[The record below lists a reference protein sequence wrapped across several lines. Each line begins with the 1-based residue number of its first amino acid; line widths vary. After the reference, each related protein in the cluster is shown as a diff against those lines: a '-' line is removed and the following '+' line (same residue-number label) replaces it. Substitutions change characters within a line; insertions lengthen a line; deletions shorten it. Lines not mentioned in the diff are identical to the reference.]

1 MASYSF
7 VTEWRLD
14 APIERVYETIAD
26 ATGWPEWWPAVQ
38 SVDEVR
44 PPLDRNGVGRVWR
57 YTFKGRLPFTL
68 SFEMTVEEAA
78 RPTTLAGRARGELD
92 GVGRW
97 TLREEDGRTLVR
109 YDWDIRTTR
118 WWMNLLAPVVGGAFK
133 SNHDFIMQGG
143 LNGICRRL
151 GVAAGSCVWVEPEP
165 GQA

>member
-26 ATGWPEWWPAVQ
+26 ATGWPEWWPAVR

-57 YTFKGRLPFTL
+57 YEFRGSLPYTF

-78 RPTTLAGRARGELD
+78 RPTTLAGRARS
-92 GVGRW
+92 RCS
-97 TLREEDGRTLVR
+97 R
-109 YDWDIRTTR
+109 
-118 WWMNLLAPVVGGAFK
+118 APVRP
-133 SNHDFIMQGG
+133 D
-143 LNGICRRL
+143 RR
-151 GVAAGSCVWVEPEP
+151 A
-165 GQA
+165 